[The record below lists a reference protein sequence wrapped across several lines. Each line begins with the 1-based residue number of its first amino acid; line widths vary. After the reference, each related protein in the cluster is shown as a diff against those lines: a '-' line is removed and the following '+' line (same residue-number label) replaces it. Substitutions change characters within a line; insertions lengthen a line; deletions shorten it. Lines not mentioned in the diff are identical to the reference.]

1 MNVICFVLGLLTAAV
16 LGLAVLVAAL
26 LLRGRKPPDRKRA
39 KDFERQLGNLL
50 RYDGTGKN
58 QKEADDDGDHH

>member
-1 MNVICFVLGLLTAAV
+1 MNLICFMLGLLTTVV
-16 LGLAVLVAAL
+16 LGLAALVAVL
-26 LLRGRKPPDRKRA
+26 LLRERKPPDRKRA
-39 KDFERQLGNLL
+39 NDFERQLGNLL